1 METSWNLLHDYSANL
16 WIRPIWPP
24 SPPLLFV
31 RVIQRN
37 ECKNSKPIKI
47 CIGVWKIFPN
57 RTFQHSIF
65 DFIHKIYLNDVRYHT
80 SNHPTAQTHR
90 EASATIL
97 TLPYFYKATQCT
109 KGDMRGPFCLV
120 VRWQHLWTPWL
131 KYTFFLMMQDWREVI
146 KSRAWQCRHL
156 LKH

>member
-1 METSWNLLHDYSANL
+1 MSVTIAHFKAKKPNEIIVWVT
-16 WIRPIWPP
+16 
-24 SPPLLFV
+24 
-31 RVIQRN
+31 VI
-37 ECKNSKPIKI
+37 SKSKI
-47 CIGVWKIFPN
+47 TLCPE
-57 RTFQHSIF
+57 QPCMF
-65 DFIHKIYLNDVRYHT
+65 DFIPKMYLNDVDDHNL
-80 SNHPTAQTHR
+80 NHPTAQTHR

-131 KYTFFLMMQDWREVI
+131 KYTFFLMMQDWRELI